1 MYAAS
6 LRHGTTIDTKGRT
19 RARETPGGRLVAV
32 WPASGR
38 LWAGRECVI
47 TLPNPQ
53 GPCQRRHAPES
64 TRVACAPHK
73 PRVPG
78 YRQPLP
84 LRKRSHSGW
93 ALVLLDSPVRMC
105 GIVGIVHSDPARPVP
120 PAMIRQMCEAIRH
133 RGPDDEGV
141 YVERAVGLGMRRLSI
156 IDLTGGR
163 QPIFNEDR
171 SKLIVFNG
179 EIYNYRELR
188 RGLIAR
194 GHVFATQ
201 GDTEVILHLF
211 EEYGPECVQRLRGMF
226 AFAIWDSARQ
236 TLFLARDRFGIKPLY
251 VTSGPWGI
259 GFASELKALHAVG
272 LASRELDWEAL
283 DTYFQLGYIPAPA
296 TPFREIRKLE
306 PGHTAV
312 WNHTSGLTTRQY
324 WDLPRDRTPAPHHL
338 EAQIADWLD
347 ESVQAHLVS
356 DVPVAAFLSG
366 GLDSS
371 AVVASWALASDAP
384 PHAFTAKYFGSGA
397 ASADETDLARRLA
410 AAYGVT
416 LTEVDIHPEVRDLLE
431 PITYALDEPHADE
444 SAVPTWLLSQA
455 VGASYKVALMG
466 IGGDELF
473 AGYRRHIGFLAGE
486 HYARLPRPVQRGVSA
501 LANLLR
507 EPRGASL
514 TVDRLKR
521 FLRTG
526 NQSAPERFLNYL
538 TRFPNPGR
546 HRLYAP
552 ALRHRVSGVAASGW
566 LHHLHQHHGTPA
578 GLSTALYLDY
588 KTFLADDVLALSDRM
603 SMAHSLEIRVPLVDH
618 ELVERVFPLPDRV
631 KIGLWQNKRLLKRAL
646 QGRLPAQ
653 HLRAP
658 KRGFVGPTAAWLR
671 HELRDMIED
680 ELAPARLQRLGYFD
694 PSVVR
699 NLLDDHFSRRHNR
712 TGILWALLCFSVW
725 HRGYVEAAPVAP
737 LDDEANIPH
746 AEAAR

>member
-1 MYAAS
+1 
-6 LRHGTTIDTKGRT
+6 
-19 RARETPGGRLVAV
+19 
-32 WPASGR
+32 
-38 LWAGRECVI
+38 
-47 TLPNPQ
+47 
-53 GPCQRRHAPES
+53 
-64 TRVACAPHK
+64 
-73 PRVPG
+73 
-78 YRQPLP
+78 
-84 LRKRSHSGW
+84 
-93 ALVLLDSPVRMC
+93 MC
-105 GIVGIVHSDPARPVP
+105 GIVGIVHADPARP
-120 PAMIRQMCEAIRH
+120 ASAAALRRMCAAVRH

-141 YVERAVGLGMRRLSI
+141 YVEGAVGLGMRRLSI
-156 IDLTGGR
+156 IDLAGGR

-171 SKLIVFNG
+171 SKVIVFNG

-188 RGLIAR
+188 GRLLAR
-194 GHVFATQ
+194 GHTFATQ
-201 GDTEVILHLF
+201 SDTETILHLY
-211 EEYGPECVQRLRGMF
+211 EEHGRDCVRQLRGMF
-226 AFAIWDSARQ
+226 AFAIWDRTAQ
-236 TLFLARDRFGIKPLY
+236 TLLLARDRFGIKPLY
-251 VTSGPWGI
+251 VAVGPWGI
-259 GFASELKALHAVG
+259 AFASELKALHSAD
-272 LASRELDWEAL
+272 LTSRTLDWEAL
-283 DTYFQLGYIPAPA
+283 DMYFQVGYIPAPA
-296 TPFREIRKLE
+296 TPFRDVRKLE

-312 WNHTSGLTTRQY
+312 WRRAHGLSIQQY
-324 WDLPRDRTPAPHHL
+324 WDLPRDCEPAPRDV
-338 EAQIADWLD
+338 EARIVDWLD
-347 ESVQAHLVS
+347 ESVRAHLVS

-371 AVVASWALASDAP
+371 AVVASWSLASDAP

-416 LTEVDIHPEVRDLLE
+416 LTEVDIHPDVRDLLE

-455 VGASYKVALMG
+455 VGASYKVALTG

-473 AGYRRHIGFLAGE
+473 AGYRRHIGFLVGE
-486 HYARLPRPVQRGVSA
+486 HYARLPRAVQRGVSA
-501 LANLLR
+501 LANVLR

-514 TVDRLKR
+514 AVDRLKR
-521 FLRTG
+521 FLRAG
-526 NQSAPERFLNYL
+526 NGSAPERFLSYL

-546 HRLYAP
+546 HGLYAP
-552 ALRHRVSGVAASGW
+552 ALRDHVSGAAASGW
-566 LHHLHQHHGTPA
+566 FRDLYQRHGAPA
-578 GLSTALYLDY
+578 GLSAALYLDY

-603 SMAHSLEIRVPLVDH
+603 AMAHSLEIRVPLVDH

-671 HELRDMIED
+671 NELRGMIED
-680 ELAPARLQRLGYFD
+680 ELAAARLQRLGYFD
-694 PSVVR
+694 PTVVR
-699 NLLDDHFSRRHNR
+699 GLLDDHFSRRHNR
-712 TGILWALLCFSVW
+712 AGILWALLCFSIW